1 MKHLLILFLLAVS
14 FIIADKSFS
23 QTEPKVITFKADDAS
38 NPNKIR
44 ETLQRNVFKLSIL
57 EILAGDFPVYYE
69 RGLNDMFSMEFG
81 VGATFGDF
89 MNDFGSLA
97 FFDPDSEIGIQYGL
111 SYSLALRFYPID
123 LFEEFYVAAEFK
135 SRNYR
140 WTYFDHQ
147 ESRRYRM
154 PRLSLGYA
162 YFYDNNLVFD
172 YFLGVGLNNRSELRY
187 SFIEDAVIQKDF
199 NPRPRLH
206 AGFKIGYVF

>member
-1 MKHLLILFLLAVS
+1 MKHILILFSLILS
-14 FIIADKSFS
+14 ISLTNTIA
-23 QTEPKVITFKADDAS
+23 QTEPKVITFKSDDSS
-38 NPNKIR
+38 NPNISK
-44 ETLQRNVFKLSIL
+44 ETLERNVFKLSII

-69 RGLNDMFSMEFG
+69 RGLNNMFSLEFG
-81 VGATFGDF
+81 LGATFGDF
-89 MNDFGSLA
+89 MNDFSSLA
-97 FFDPDSEIGIQYGL
+97 FFDPDSDIGIQYGL

-123 LFEEFYVAAEFK
+123 LFEEFYVATEFK
-135 SRNYR
+135 SRNFR
-140 WTYFDHQ
+140 WSYLDHQ

-172 YFLGVGLNNRSELRY
+172 YFLGVGLNNMSESRY
-187 SFIEDAVIQKDF
+187 DFIEDAVVRKDF